1 MIIRKFWQWYE
12 RNYKINVGVA
22 LGLFLLQ
29 ILHLV
34 WLFAEIIMTKLTGT
48 PLFAFHDLPKVLII
62 LVDYTEIPA
71 LIAASLIYIDELKN
85 KFSWKG
91 MVYLLFLN
99 SQWLHLFWITD
110 EFVVDSFVHGASV
123 ALPAWLAWAAI
134 LIDYLE
140 VPVIFDMGKKFWS
153 DYFSPPQDSII
164 ASSIGS
170 SGIEA

>member
-71 LIAASLIYIDELKN
+71 LIAASLIYIDELK
-85 KFSWKG
+85 KT
-91 MVYLLFLN
+91 
-99 SQWLHLFWITD
+99 H
-110 EFVVDSFVHGASV
+110 
-123 ALPAWLAWAAI
+123 
-134 LIDYLE
+134 
-140 VPVIFDMGKKFWS
+140 
-153 DYFSPPQDSII
+153 
-164 ASSIGS
+164 
-170 SGIEA
+170 